1 MRLPRAP
8 HPRVTC
14 GRNIKISDKTRD
26 RLRQLMCKASFGYEA
41 GPYNQ
46 SPSNT
51 DGQETALKLPF
62 MMEQLSH
69 QEVLPNVFG
78 NETEDFEGR

>member
-1 MRLPRAP
+1 
-8 HPRVTC
+8 
-14 GRNIKISDKTRD
+14 
-26 RLRQLMCKASFGYEA
+26 MCKASFGYEA